1 MNTES
6 MTPVSINLLD
16 INIYWTDL
24 TALVYGSSCWN
35 HSNLYSSRF
44 LLLLCER
51 ELFKIKIY
59 CTYEIIF
66 EFWPYFSLPFVFA
79 PPHCFSLVGG
89 QLVLRL
95 PSVWGLQL
103 LWTVMSSLLRTI
115 ILETEAG
122 GEALR
127 LTSSLQASSK
137 VWAIQGLSEKT
148 WEPHGLLAGF
158 TLIIIFPYSLNQHQ
172 EITIY
177 LQSWTCDEQIFV
189 GWQDRGADFFKPTLF
204 QNRIPVQSYAAFTW
218 DYFFPVTRE
227 LRISLLELTSTTKF
241 WR

>member
-1 MNTES
+1 

-89 QLVLRL
+89 QLVQRL

-103 LWTVMSSLLRTI
+103 LWTIMSTLLRTI

-127 LTSSLQASSK
+127 LTSSLLASSK
-137 VWAIQGLSEKT
+137 VWAIQGLSEKNLRT
-148 WEPHGLLAGF
+148 SWIACWLHPHNHLSVFVESTPRNYYLFAKLNLWWTNFRWLTRSRSRLLQAY
-158 TLIIIFPYSLNQHQ
+158 LIS
-172 EITIY
+172 
-177 LQSWTCDEQIFV
+177 
-189 GWQDRGADFFKPTLF
+189 K
-204 QNRIPVQSYAAFTW
+204 
-218 DYFFPVTRE
+218 
-227 LRISLLELTSTTKF
+227 
-241 WR
+241 